1 MQFRPN
7 RKLIL
12 TILICQ
18 RLFKTKQISP
28 WLWCQRRK
36 ERVGI
41 EFTFLGSLLTVPTF
55 NFNVLVNKMRNSF
68 TQEKKKQK
76 TKGEISTLNDT
87 WVWCYAAQFSEPL
100 HRSARWLEMSLSVCF
115 SSRKAVY
122 SAECEESLSPLRP
135 LLLTPPKPLQQR
147 AGTGANAFVN

>member
-1 MQFRPN
+1 M
-7 RKLIL
+7 
-12 TILICQ
+12 
-18 RLFKTKQISP
+18 
-28 WLWCQRRK
+28 
-36 ERVGI
+36 GI

-68 TQEKKKQK
+68 SQGEKKK
-76 TKGEISTLNDT
+76 KGEISRLNDT

-135 LLLTPPKPLQQR
+135 LLLTPPKAPAAESRNWSKCFCELR
-147 AGTGANAFVN
+147 DLVSVNLVRLLLSAGQPRLLPQDVNCQFA